1 MVCKCQVLNW
11 VIIFFFPFKRKTKQT
26 ARPEYRGEHSSESCR
41 DSGVLIKLHL
51 KLNLPLRYFFFFEK
65 FSLLFEAAWVGFLW
79 LAAKNTLIQT
89 DIFLLWFKKLSSNQS
104 NGERLAACSLNPG
117 YINENSISNSWPGE
131 NPGFLGIWG
140 QRGMDKDEAE
150 KAWQLWGLWDEEPRE
165 DRCSLLTCSKSAPR
179 SGGSSYFPWG
189 LWFSSC
195 SDFSFQR
202 TFGSVWRHPWLSPS
216 AGRCYW
222 HQVGGGK
229 RCSQTSNKIQGPSPA
244 PTSTPTPNK
253 ELSSWRCP

>member
-1 MVCKCQVLNW
+1 M
-11 VIIFFFPFKRKTKQT
+11 
-26 ARPEYRGEHSSESCR
+26 
-41 DSGVLIKLHL
+41 LIKPRVY
-51 KLNLPLRYFFFFEK
+51 KWK
-65 FSLLFEAAWVGFLW
+65 TASAIAG
-79 LAAKNTLIQT
+79 
-89 DIFLLWFKKLSSNQS
+89 
-104 NGERLAACSLNPG
+104 
-117 YINENSISNSWPGE
+117 
-131 NPGFLGIWG
+131 LGKIPDFWAYEVKE
-140 QRGMDKDEAE
+140 GMDKDEAE

-222 HQVGGGK
+222 HHAEVRDAPK
-229 RCSQTSNKIQGPSPA
+229 HLTKYRDPSPA
-244 PTSTPTPNK
+244 PISIPTPNK